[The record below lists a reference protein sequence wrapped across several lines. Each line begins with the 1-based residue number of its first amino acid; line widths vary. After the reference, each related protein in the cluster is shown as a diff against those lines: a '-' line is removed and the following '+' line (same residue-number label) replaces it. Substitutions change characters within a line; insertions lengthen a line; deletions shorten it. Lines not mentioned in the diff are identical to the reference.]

1 MEEQLIDGGHF
12 NVYGFRF
19 HVTAEAET
27 SSIEGLANDFAFFK
41 SEPGPNSLEIRL
53 SPGEPDYNGAP
64 TATASVYTPRNIA
77 VTEGRRKFL
86 DYGGRAL
93 AVLDRDANVFHVQST
108 HSDLLYEAA
117 FLFLLSRM
125 GETLDASGLHR
136 IHAMALGYH
145 GRAVLA
151 ILPMGGGK
159 STLGA
164 ALLGEPDFH
173 LLSDD
178 SPLIASDG
186 SVHAMPLRLG
196 LLPGN
201 EGGVPPEFRRTIDRM
216 EFGPKIL
223 VKYSYFA
230 HRVKPSAEPGIVFLG
245 YRSLAKSCRIEP
257 AGTVECYRSMMANCV
272 IGLGL
277 FQGLEF
283 VVNSS
288 AMELA
293 GKARVATSRLMNA
306 RKLFQRSQVFRLI
319 LGRDRD
325 ENARTVAAFVRE
337 KLPGAPPPAG

>member
-1 MEEQLIDGGHF
+1 MIDGGHF

-19 HVTAEAET
+19 RVTSTGET
-27 SSIEGLANDFAFFK
+27 TATEGLANDFAFFQT
-41 SEPGPNSLEIRL
+41 EPAPGTLEIRL
-53 SPGEPDYNGAP
+53 TPAEPDYSGVP
-64 TATASVYTPRNIA
+64 SSVASVYTPRNIA
-77 VTEGRRKFL
+77 VTQGSLKFL

-93 AVLDRDANVFHVQST
+93 AILDRGANVFHVQSA
-108 HSDLLYEAA
+108 HGDLLYEAA

-125 GETLDASGLHR
+125 GEALDATRLHR

-164 ALLGEPDFH
+164 ALLSEPDFD

-178 SPLIASDG
+178 SPLIASTG
-186 SVHAMPLRLG
+186 SVNAMPLRLG

-201 EGGVPPEFRRTIDRM
+201 EGSVPAEFRRTLDRM

-230 HRVKPSAEPGIVFLG
+230 HRVKASAEPGIVFLG
-245 YRSLAKSCRIEP
+245 HRSLSKTCRIEP
-257 AGTVECYRSMMANCV
+257 AGSVECFQSIMANCV

-283 VVNSS
+283 VVNNS
-288 AMELA
+288 AFELA
-293 GKARVATSRLMNA
+293 GKARVGWSRLRNA
-306 RKLFQRSQVFRLI
+306 RKLFNRSQVFRLI
-319 LGRDRD
+319 LGRDRE
-325 ENARTVAAFVRE
+325 ENARAVAAFVRE
-337 KLPGAPPPAG
+337 RLPASPPAVKA